1 MPVIMGTAGH
11 IDHGKTT
18 LVKALTGIDCDRLA
32 EEKKRGITI
41 ELGFAFLELPGGMRL
56 GVVDVPGHERFVK
69 NMVAGAAGIDFVVLV
84 IAADEGVM
92 PQTREHLEICQLLG
106 VSTGL
111 VALTKADLVDQDWL
125 ALVTEDVT
133 AFLAPTFLAG
143 APVLPVSSH
152 TGQGLETLKA
162 ELARLGGECGH
173 KRRSDLARLPIDR
186 VFTMKGHGTV
196 VTGTLMGGQFKAGDE
211 VTLFPSGKAA
221 KVRGLQVHGH
231 PSDTALSGQR
241 TAVNLAG
248 LEVEDICRGEVLA
261 HPGTLF
267 PSATWNLEVTC
278 LASSPRA
285 LRHRGQVHFHHGTR
299 EVMARLYFLDRDRLE
314 PGQTALCQARFES
327 PLAGVAGD
335 RCVMRAFSPLRT
347 VAGGAVLSPLGG
359 RIRRNGPEP
368 ALLAALAA
376 ASDVAGVAGTGPE
389 EVARLHLAMRGA
401 AGASFAELM
410 VLTGL
415 ESRELEKILQ
425 GFSARGQASLWDK
438 EARRWIS
445 GEVLE
450 GLSASLIG
458 HLAAFHKRDPLKQGV
473 TRGELA
479 STWGRDL
486 PQKLMHFLAERLIKS
501 GRLAQDQEL
510 LRLPA
515 HTVLL
520 GSDQQA
526 LHEAILNI
534 YEAGGLTP
542 PNLKD
547 VLDRLAVDSKRAQP
561 VYKLLVDQ
569 GRLARIKEDMYFSS
583 TALSGLKSQVLEY
596 FATRPELGPQEFR
609 ELTGLTRKFA
619 IPLLEYL
626 DKEKV
631 TIRVGDKR
639 VPRGGRT
646 VPGG

>member
-41 ELGFAFLELPGGMRL
+41 ELGFAFLELPGAVRL

-106 VSTGL
+106 ISTGL
-111 VALTKADLVDQDWL
+111 VALTKADMVDQDWL
-125 ALVTEDVT
+125 ALVTEDVS
-133 AFLAPTFLAG
+133 AFLASTFLAG
-143 APVLPVSSH
+143 APVVPVSSH
-152 TGQGLETLKA
+152 TGQGLDALKT
-162 ELARLGGECGH
+162 ELARLAGEFSRG
-173 KRRSDLARLPIDR
+173 RRSDLTRLPIDR

-196 VTGTLMGGQFKAGDE
+196 VTGTLLGGQLKTGEEA
-211 VTLFPSGKAA
+211 TLFPSGKAA
-221 KVRGLQVHGH
+221 RVRALQVHGH
-231 PSDTALSGQR
+231 PSDVALPGQR
-241 TAVNLAG
+241 TAVNLPG
-248 LEVEDICRGEVLA
+248 LEVEDIERGEVLA
-261 HPGTLF
+261 HPGALF
-267 PSATWNLEVTC
+267 PATAWNLEATC

-285 LRHRGQVHFHHGTR
+285 LRHRGEVHFHHGAR
-299 EVMARLYFLDRDRLE
+299 EVMARLYFFDRDRLE

-327 PLAGVAGD
+327 PMAGVAGD

-347 VAGGAVLSPLGG
+347 VAGASVLSPLAG
-359 RIRRNGPEP
+359 RIRRSGPEP
-368 ALLAALAA
+368 ALLAGLAGA
-376 ASDVAGVAGTGPE
+376 GPE
-389 EVARLHLAMRGA
+389 ETVRLHLAMRGA
-401 AGASFAELM
+401 GGASFAELM

-415 ESRELEKILQ
+415 ESRELEKTLL

-438 EARRWIS
+438 EGRRWIS

-450 GLSASLIG
+450 TLCAGLLE
-458 HLAAFHKRDPLKQGV
+458 HMAAFHRLGPLRAGV

-486 PQKLMHFLAERLIKS
+486 PQKLMHFLAERLLKS
-501 GRLAQDQEL
+501 GHLAQEQEL

-520 GSDQQA
+520 ASDQEDLRA
-526 LHEAILNI
+526 AVLGV
-534 YEAGGLTP
+534 YETHGLTP

-547 VLDRLAVDSKRAQP
+547 VLDGLALDAKRARP
-561 VYKLLVDQ
+561 VYTLLMDQ
-569 GRLARIKEDMYFSS
+569 GRLQRIKEDMYFS
-583 TALSGLKSQVLEY
+583 TLALDALKARVLEY
-596 FATRPELGPQEFR
+596 FKSHADLGPQDFR

-639 VPRGGRT
+639 LPRGGRAAS
-646 VPGG
+646 GG